1 MVLFSNNVVFKQFI
15 SFEKEAK
22 MKKAIP
28 LLLVLILFLAPLS
41 AFSFSTVKYLFTT
54 DILEILDED
63 FQLQFEYVLGSKT
76 SFTMRVGYYR
86 TLEDSNDIYDNNI
99 SRWEIGSRYRWFALD
114 NAPHLLFLGLGF
126 DNRPQDNTVTP
137 LGEIGIQVNLK
148 PLTASLVGFGGYEW
162 HWKDSSANRWVKG
175 IEIRAGIC
183 F

>member
-1 MVLFSNNVVFKQFI
+1 
-15 SFEKEAK
+15 
-22 MKKAIP
+22 MKKTIP
-28 LLLVLILFLAPLS
+28 MLLVLILFLAPLS

-99 SRWEIGSRYRWFALD
+99 PRWEIGSRYRWFALD

-162 HWKDSSANRWVKG
+162 HWKDSNSNRWVKG